1 MEEEILSFLSQR
13 EGATIGWLLA
23 EFTVD
28 RRERIRR
35 RGEVFSALDVLVS
48 EGKVNRD
55 LNQKIG
61 WIYSL
66 PSAGE
71 QN

>member
-1 MEEEILSFLSQR
+1 MEEEILNFLSKR

-23 EFTVD
+23 EFTVT

-35 RGEVFSALDVLVS
+35 RSEVFSALDALVS
-48 EGKVNRD
+48 QGKVNRD

-66 PSAGE
+66 PPAGE